1 MPVIAA
7 VGKQKQG
14 ESRHVGTVSSRPGR
28 VKTLSQ
34 NQGKTMQTKVQMVG
48 TSREQGRINV

>member
-34 NQGKTMQTKVQMVG
+34 NQGKTMQTKSPNG
-48 TSREQGRINV
+48 GDEQRTG